1 MGVSLMSIAKILMF
15 QDPLHPD
22 YMIVSSRVLLS
33 VVSLGIDT
41 VELLHA
47 LGEIG
52 ILCLQEKV
60 VLFNLWEP

>member
-1 MGVSLMSIAKILMF
+1 MSIAKILMF